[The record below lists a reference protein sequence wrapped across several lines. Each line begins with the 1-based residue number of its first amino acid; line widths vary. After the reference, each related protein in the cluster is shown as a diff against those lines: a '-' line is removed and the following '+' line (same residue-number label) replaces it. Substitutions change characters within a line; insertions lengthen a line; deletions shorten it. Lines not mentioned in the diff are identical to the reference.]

1 MSKQIMHS
9 FPEETEEIDDNSL
22 IFETISL
29 KKNLGFSYYKE
40 YNTREN
46 SIIKIDRN
54 INLFPL
60 NQFDFPYEEEKKSN
74 LFLVKKR
81 IFKVE
86 YPLKDMK
93 YDLTDS
99 LELNEEDDSECGKKK
114 RSKERQNRYTY
125 KDLIEQKIKR
135 SFCNGYLIKNLN
147 YIIKK
152 EKLDLLF
159 KKFSQC
165 FTNNVTKE
173 DNNNILNMTLGQ
185 IFEEKNLYKKDL
197 KNWEHNLKVIN
208 ELRKEKSKANE
219 ILKKKYCELYK
230 DYLNSNEYNI
240 KINKI
245 MHKYKGKN
253 DYIKRF
259 IYFSRHFIELF

>member
-9 FPEETEEIDDNSL
+9 FPEETAEIDDNSL
-22 IFETISL
+22 SFETISL

-99 LELNEEDDSECGKKK
+99 LELNE
-114 RSKERQNRYTY
+114 
-125 KDLIEQKIKR
+125 
-135 SFCNGYLIKNLN
+135 
-147 YIIKK
+147 

-259 IYFSRHFIELF
+259 IYFSRHFMELF